1 MINSAEMIDSLITIL
16 PYQSVHQPWFE
27 KFNRS
32 WIEKYFFMEPL
43 DYKMLQHPDSE
54 IIEKGGRI
62 FMASYENQ
70 MAGTVALKRITP
82 AVFELTKMAVDEKF
96 QGKKIGLALA
106 RAALAEAKE
115 AGAEKV
121 FLYSNTKLLAAIALY
136 RKLGFREVPLDGPYK
151 RTDIKMELDLS

>member
-70 MAGTVALKRITP
+70 MAGTVALKRIAP

-106 RAALAEAKE
+106 QAALAEARKVR
-115 AGAEKV
+115 AEKV